1 MTDPILT
8 TQALAMGAGALML
21 AFVVSFAMTPASAKL
36 ARRIGLL
43 DRPQG
48 EGGYKKHDLA
58 VPYLG
63 GVAIVFGLLA
73 GCLMMMFIPSGTPG
87 TLIQSFPLVIVAA
100 VILGAVGLAD
110 DFKSLPRSLRLAV
123 QVAAAAAAYA
133 AGFQV
138 SFTPW
143 DALDLAMTII
153 WIVGI
158 TNAFNLLDNM
168 DGLTSGL
175 AGIAALSF
183 ATLGVIGGMPLVT
196 VAAASLAGA
205 SFGFLAHNRHP
216 AKIFMGDAGSNF
228 VGFMLALIGARLR
241 FDNLVEVTF
250 LVPVIVLGIPILDTT
265 LVVVSRR
272 LHGRPVFQGGRD
284 HISHRLVHI
293 GLSVPIA
300 VGLLYWT
307 GLCLGWLGI
316 VVSRSDA
323 LVGWMLLGFVLA
335 MGLFLG
341 LLLLRVPVYEEQFED
356 VSDLREAE
364 QREGD
369 KFKRAVDNEAG
380 ELTPDER
387 AKSSGKA

>member
-1 MTDPILT
+1 MAEPLLT
-8 TQALAMGAGALML
+8 TQALAMGGGALLL
-21 AFVVSFAMTPASAKL
+21 AFVVSFVMTPASAKL

-48 EGGYKKHDLA
+48 DGGYKRQELP

-63 GVAIVFGLLA
+63 GLAIVSGLLV
-73 GCLMMMFIPSGTPG
+73 GCLMMMFIPSGTPD
-87 TLIQSFPLVIVAA
+87 TIIDSFPLVIIAA
-100 VILGAVGLAD
+100 LVLGGVGLAD
-110 DFKSLPRSLRLAV
+110 DFKSLPRSLRLAA
-123 QVAAAAAAYA
+123 QIAAAVAAYV
-133 AGFQV
+133 AGFGV
-138 SFTPW
+138 SSTPW
-143 DALDLAMTII
+143 VALDLILTVF
-153 WIVGI
+153 WIVAM

-183 ATLGVIGGMPLVT
+183 ATMGVIGGMPLVT

-228 VGFMLALIGARLR
+228 IGFMLALIGARLR

-250 LVPVIVLGIPILDTT
+250 LVPVIVLGLPILDTT
-265 LVVVSRR
+265 LVVVSRK
-272 LHGRPVFQGGRD
+272 LHGRPVFLGGRD
-284 HISHRLVHI
+284 HISHRLVHM
-293 GLSVPIA
+293 GMSVPIA

-307 GLCLGWLGI
+307 GFCLGWLGL
-316 VVSRSDA
+316 VVSLSGV

-341 LLLLRVPVYEEQFED
+341 VLLLRVPVYEEQFED
-356 VSDLREAE
+356 KSGRLKVEKK
-364 QREGD
+364 EGD
-369 KFKRAVDNEAG
+369 EFTNVANNSADTVT
-380 ELTPDER
+380 LDER
-387 AKSSGKA
+387 AKTSG